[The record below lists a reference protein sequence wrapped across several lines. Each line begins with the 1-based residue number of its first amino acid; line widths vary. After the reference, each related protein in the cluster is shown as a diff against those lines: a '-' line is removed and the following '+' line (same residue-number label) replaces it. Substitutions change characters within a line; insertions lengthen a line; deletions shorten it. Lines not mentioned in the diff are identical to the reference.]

1 MAGGKRLSVK
11 VTKAGAW
18 DLGEKTDNGNGKS
31 KEELNKASGSI
42 KTK

>member
-18 DLGEKTDNGNGKS
+18 DLGEKTDNGNGRS
-31 KEELNKASGSI
+31 KELNKASGSI